1 MKARKFF
8 FKKPSKKN
16 RHMDDG
22 KYIVKLKSLYLDQI
36 SASSKFVRY
45 VLQDC
50 LFETSFGK

>member
-1 MKARKFF
+1 
-8 FKKPSKKN
+8 
-16 RHMDDG
+16 MDDG